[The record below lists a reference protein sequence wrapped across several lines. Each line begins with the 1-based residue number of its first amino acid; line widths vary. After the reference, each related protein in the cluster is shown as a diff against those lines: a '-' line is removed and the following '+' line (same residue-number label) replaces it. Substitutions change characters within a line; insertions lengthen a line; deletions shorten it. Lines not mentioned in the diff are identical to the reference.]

1 LIAGATSA
9 QQLII
14 TGTGFNSS
22 TTVTLGNNPPLT
34 GTANAAGTSITISV
48 PASDLTTANAGNLPI
63 KVSNPGAA
71 AGSSTLTFPLV
82 AITGVQDASTSGTI
96 MVNAA
101 GTPAM
106 VRIDYLT
113 NPANAPLPA
122 ALTVACAL
130 PQTLTG
136 ATCTVNGG
144 TIAAGAVSGSS
155 TITINAIPTPG
166 AALGSSP
173 SAPGMGERGPWS
185 TYLLWSVI
193 AALLAM
199 LGMLGAVRQRALPL
213 RRVPMYLTLG
223 LLMLAA
229 GGLVGCT
236 TAQKT
241 PTPTGPSTLT
251 VTATTADG
259 ATVTTTVNINVSN

>member
-1 LIAGATSA
+1 
-9 QQLII
+9 
-14 TGTGFNSS
+14 
-22 TTVTLGNNPPLT
+22 
-34 GTANAAGTSITISV
+34 
-48 PASDLTTANAGNLPI
+48 
-63 KVSNPGAA
+63 
-71 AGSSTLTFPLV
+71 
-82 AITGVQDASTSGTI
+82 
-96 MVNAA
+96 
-101 GTPAM
+101 M

-113 NPANAPLPA
+113 NPVNVPLPA
-122 ALTVACAL
+122 ALTVTCAV
-130 PQTLTG
+130 PQSLTG

-144 TIAAGAVSGSS
+144 TIAAGATSGSS

-173 SAPGMGERGPWS
+173 SAPGMGGRGPWS
-185 TYLLWSVI
+185 TSLLWSVI

-199 LGMLGAVRQRALPL
+199 LGAVRQRALPF
-213 RRVPMYLTLG
+213 RRIPMYLTLG

-259 ATVTTTVNINVSN
+259 ATVTTTVNINISN